1 MKTELIYLY
10 KMLDPTKEPLLSHRF
25 LENLQ
30 KLINISHLCAT
41 KNAY

>member
-1 MKTELIYLY
+1 
-10 KMLDPTKEPLLSHRF
+10 MLDPIKEPLLSHRF

-30 KLINISHLCAT
+30 KPINISHLRAT